1 MAVQPSLCQT
11 WLETSEDRFCPD
23 AAHFIIFP
31 NHYRDKERRGRS
43 RSRSRSPDRESD
55 RFIAKEKK
63 RLEDLRLK
71 IDKAKLREI
80 AM

>member
-1 MAVQPSLCQT
+1 MNIGKMLMTAKMTYTKFWYS
-11 WLETSEDRFCPD
+11 
-23 AAHFIIFP
+23 I
-31 NHYRDKERRGRS
+31 YRDKERRGRS